1 MLKCRQ
7 LCQVYRF
14 YSYRFYSIDIFLY
27 LFEVTCFR
35 CNLQTFLN
43 VFSLKI
49 VIFKREYLETEI
61 FSDYTVEEKNAPFF
75 LNFSNI
81 SFFHMVVN
89 YWTGGHMHFK
99 NDVGVPT
106 RVDQHL
112 RNDIRG
118 PDIWGRIV
126 SFLNLLNFLYNN
138 IKKTIALT
146 LKSIYLFIV

>member
-7 LCQVYRF
+7 LCKV
-14 YSYRFYSIDIFLY
+14 YRFYSIDIFLY

-89 YWTGGHMHFK
+89 YWTGPLSLGLGLNSQGNILDWLESWIK
-99 NDVGVPT
+99 SP
-106 RVDQHL
+106 
-112 RNDIRG
+112 IRLVRSIHEKIIKSLKLG
-118 PDIWGRIV
+118 LPIWIYGKVLSPRE
-126 SFLNLLNFLYNN
+126 
-138 IKKTIALT
+138 K
-146 LKSIYLFIV
+146 LKFG

>member
-7 LCQVYRF
+7 LCQV
-14 YSYRFYSIDIFLY
+14 YRFYSIDIFLY

-89 YWTGGHMHFK
+89 YWTGPLS
-99 NDVGVPT
+99 GVPEVNET
-106 RVDQHL
+106 
-112 RNDIRG
+112 
-118 PDIWGRIV
+118 P
-126 SFLNLLNFLYNN
+126 F
-138 IKKTIALT
+138 KTCNVCLSVRMSRRSRERLI
-146 LKSIYLFIV
+146 

>member
-7 LCQVYRF
+7 LCKVYRF
-14 YSYRFYSIDIFLY
+14 YSYRFYSIVIFIY

-49 VIFKREYLETEI
+49 IIFKREYLETEI
-61 FSDYTVEEKNAPFF
+61 FSDYTVEEKNALFF

-89 YWTGGHMHFK
+89 YWAG
-99 NDVGVPT
+99 PLSQ
-106 RVDQHL
+106 QHAIL
-112 RNDIRG
+112 I
-118 PDIWGRIV
+118 IKLLLLIV
-126 SFLNLLNFLYNN
+126 RRC
-138 IKKTIALT
+138 IKTNMRFLT
-146 LKSIYLFIV
+146 LMFLFMGITCSLKHRNIQ